1 MFNEIDSSSII
12 AAITKD
18 MIKLN
23 TICVKFE
30 NIRRIAVE
38 LEQHKPTLLVTSDM
52 MSLDAFRCSF
62 ANHVSFENN
71 VLVIKNF
78 QDIQWR
84 IQNLLPSKEITDL
97 IHTFYTAIED
107 K

>member
-1 MFNEIDSSSII
+1 MFNEIDSTSII

-18 MIKLN
+18 MIKRN
-23 TICVKFE
+23 TIHVKFE

-38 LEQHKPTLLVTSDM
+38 LERHKPTLLVTSDM

-62 ANHVSFENN
+62 ANHVSFKNN
-71 VLVIKNF
+71 ILIINNF
-78 QDIQWR
+78 QDVRWR
-84 IQNLLPSKEITDL
+84 IQNLLPPKEITDL
-97 IHTFYTAIED
+97 IHTFYTALED